1 MSATQ
6 SLVINLNQPIRQSV
20 VVVKGESDGRT
31 LSVTLNAGGVAL
43 NLTGCAVTLYATL
56 PSNEVVFDNFTV
68 TSAAAGR
75 ASILL
80 SSAFCAVSGDA
91 TCEIRITGSGGEVT
105 KSHPFT
111 LTILD
116 AEDYTDAVEA
126 TSEYTALD
134 TALGLV
140 SGHEARIA
148 AVEAVDGIIMG
159 NGAGVYAAAV
169 GADVMAL
176 VWPLV
181 YPVGCIYQS
190 VVSTSPATLFG
201 GTWAALGAGR
211 VLVGIDAAQTE
222 FDTVEETGGEKTHTL
237 TVSELPATTLT
248 VGGTSTDGLTGTNK
262 TYNVLLGSGEAH
274 NNLQPYLVV
283 YRWKRTA

>member
-6 SLVINLNQPIRQSV
+6 SLCHQPNQPIRQSV

-159 NGAGVYAAAV
+159 NVQCICGAV
-169 GADVMAL
+169 GAEVMAL
-176 VWPLV
+176 VGPLV

-190 VVSTSPATLFG
+190 
-201 GTWAALGAGR
+201 GR
-211 VLVGIDAAQTE
+211 VHITARFLAVHGLLLEQVGFLVAMM
-222 FDTVEETGGEKTHTL
+222 
-237 TVSELPATTLT
+237 
-248 VGGTSTDGLTGTNK
+248 
-262 TYNVLLGSGEAH
+262 LL
-274 NNLQPYLVV
+274 NRV
-283 YRWKRTA
+283 